1 MNDVTRLLAAAERGE
16 QDAAERLLNAVYAE
30 LHRMAEQKLV
40 GESSPT
46 LQPTVLVHDA
56 WRQLVGNDGAPSFSN
71 RSHFF
76 GAAARAMRRILIDR
90 ARMRRAGKRGGG
102 AEHVNLDDVDIAINA
117 GDETLLRIDEAVE
130 RLAREEP
137 ACAELVRLRFYV
149 GMSHEE
155 AAGVLGI
162 SDRTAKRY
170 WAFAR
175 AWLYDA
181 LQDSIADAE
190 EPR

>member
-56 WRQLVGNDGAPSFSN
+56 WKQLVGVDGAPSFSS

-76 GAAARAMRRILIDR
+76 GAAAHAMRRILIDR

-170 WAFAR
+170 WTFAR
-175 AWLYDA
+175 AWLFDA
-181 LQDSIADAE
+181 LQNSFPPKNE
-190 EPR
+190 HR